1 MKSDKLHEKIYN
13 ADLVIWIFNN
23 WALSMNNLETMILKT
38 SIITFDKWWIIKKD
52 LNELTTYI
60 NNIYLNYNFRIKEI
74 EKNYRYVIK
83 KHSVKNF
90 RKNFIKL

>member
-83 KHSVKNF
+83 KTF
-90 RKNFIKL
+90 C